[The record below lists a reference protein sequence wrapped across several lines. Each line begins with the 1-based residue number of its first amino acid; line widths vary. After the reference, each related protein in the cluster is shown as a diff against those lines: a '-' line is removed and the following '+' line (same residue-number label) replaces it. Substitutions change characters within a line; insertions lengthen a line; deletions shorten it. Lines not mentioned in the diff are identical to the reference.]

1 MIGFMNLSMMD
12 VWNLPAWPPH
22 PDLIFWVALTL
33 VAAALLGELV
43 WRVAGLPRVLGY
55 GAMGVV
61 LSAFGA
67 KLGAN
72 VGELGGIYRQLV
84 DLALAVLLFEL
95 GSRVSL
101 TWLRANL
108 MLLLTS
114 MLESGLTLLAL
125 YFLLLFFGFEADA
138 ALAGAVVMG
147 VSAGALLGRV
157 SQETRSNGQVTE
169 RMLVLAALNTLYG
182 VLLLELLISSTHV
195 GRGDWLRGLARP
207 IYVFAVSGV
216 AAALLAR
223 AVGAVLRRF
232 ELREENPALL
242 VLGLLLLG
250 LAVSRMFALSTL
262 LVPLLAGVLLRNG
275 SPRPCV
281 WPRHFGTAGGVLV
294 LLLFVVVGASWST
307 RSLLAVGALA
317 AALLLLRLLVKGVVL
332 IVMARLA
339 HSSFRQGAALALT
352 LAPVS
357 ATMLVL
363 LAELR
368 MNLPDL
374 ALQIAPLVTAS
385 ISLMAL
391 FGPLLIWAGL
401 SLAKERAA

>member
-1 MIGFMNLSMMD
+1 MLDI
-12 VWNLPAWPPH
+12 WNFPAWPPH
-22 PDLIFWVALTL
+22 PDLMFWVALTL

-43 WRVAGLPRVLGY
+43 WRVAALPRVLGY

-61 LSAFGA
+61 LSAFGT
-67 KLGAN
+67 KLGAS
-72 VGELGGIYRQLV
+72 VGELGGTYRLLV

-114 MLESGLTLLAL
+114 MLESGLTLLGL
-125 YFLLLFFGFEADA
+125 YLLLRYFGFEADA

-157 SQETRSNGQVTE
+157 AQETRAVGQVTE

-182 VLLLELLISSTHV
+182 VLLLDLLIGSLHV
-195 GRGDWLRGLARP
+195 GRGDWVRGLARP
-207 IYVFAVSGV
+207 IYVFAASGI

-223 AVGAVLRRF
+223 AVAWVLRRF

-250 LAVSRMFALSTL
+250 LSVSRMFALSTL

-307 RSLLAVGALA
+307 RALVSVGIIA
-317 AALLLLRLLVKGVVL
+317 AAILLLRLLIKGTVL
-332 IVMARLA
+332 VVMARVA

-352 LAPVS
+352 MAPVS

-363 LAELR
+363 LADLR
-368 MNLPDL
+368 LSLPDL
-374 ALQIAPLVTAS
+374 AMQIAPLVTAS

-391 FGPLLIWAGL
+391 IGPLLIWAGL
-401 SLAKERAA
+401 ALAKERA

>member
-1 MIGFMNLSMMD
+1 MNLASIVD
-12 VWNLPAWPPH
+12 IWNLPAWPPR
-22 PDLIFWVALTL
+22 PDLMFWVALTL
-33 VAAALLGELV
+33 VVAALLGELV

-61 LSAFGA
+61 LAAFGT
-67 KLGAN
+67 KLGAS
-72 VGELGGIYRQLV
+72 VGELGGTYRLLV

-114 MLESGLTLLAL
+114 MLESGLTLLGI
-125 YFLLLFFGFEADA
+125 YLLLRHYGFEADA

-157 SQETRSNGQVTE
+157 AQETRAVGQVTE
-169 RMLVLAALNTLYG
+169 RMLVLAALNTLYA
-182 VLLLELLISSTHV
+182 VLLLNLLIGSLHV
-195 GRGDWLRGLARP
+195 GRGDWVRGLVRP
-207 IYVFAVSGV
+207 IYVFAASGI

-223 AVGAVLRRF
+223 AVAGVLRRF

-250 LAVSRMFALSTL
+250 LSVSRMFALSTL
-262 LVPLLAGVLLRNG
+262 LVPLLAGVLLRNA

-307 RSLLAVGALA
+307 RALANVGLIA
-317 AALLLLRLLVKGVVL
+317 AALLLLRLLLRGTVL
-332 IVMARLA
+332 VVMARVA
-339 HSSFRQGAALALT
+339 HSSLRQGAALALT
-352 LAPVS
+352 LTPVS

-368 MNLPDL
+368 TSLPDL
-374 ALQIAPLVTAS
+374 AMQIAPLVTAS

-391 FGPLLIWAGL
+391 IGPLLVWAGL
-401 SLAKERAA
+401 ALAKERA